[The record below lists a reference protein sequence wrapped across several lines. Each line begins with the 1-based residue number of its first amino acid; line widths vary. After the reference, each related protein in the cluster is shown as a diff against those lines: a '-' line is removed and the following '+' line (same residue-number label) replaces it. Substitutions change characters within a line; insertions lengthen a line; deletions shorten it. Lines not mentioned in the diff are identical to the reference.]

1 MVSSKTRSN
10 PVLASEAEAEESAL
24 WLALA
29 FLLLLRPF
37 SRVVLARVVLAPPPP
52 LPSRSL
58 PLPPPLPRRLLSATL
73 LPLLPRRALLA
84 PLLPPLP
91 LRLPSVPPLLP
102 PALGRGVPS
111 GIRRCGVKP
120 PSFGRDQE
128 QKAANRALAG

>member
-10 PVLASEAEAEESAL
+10 SGPPSEPEESAL
-24 WLALA
+24 FLALA

-37 SRVVLARVVLAPPPP
+37 SRADLAPPPA
-52 LPSRSL
+52 LLSWSL
-58 PLPPPLPRRLLSATL
+58 PLLPPLPKRPLLAPL
-73 LPLLPRRALLA
+73 LPPLPRRALLA

-91 LRLPSVPPLLP
+91 LRLPSLTPPLLA

-128 QKAANRALAG
+128 QKAANRALSG

>member
-10 PVLASEAEAEESAL
+10 PVLASEAEESAL
-24 WLALA
+24 LLALA

-58 PLPPPLPRRLLSATL
+58 PLPPPLPRRLLPAPL
-73 LPLLPRRALLA
+73 LPPLPRRALLA

-120 PSFGRDQE
+120 PPSFGRDQE